1 MTSWKSG
8 QFEITVWDD
17 RKKATV
23 KKKLVD
29 GEVKGLFG
37 IHGTPFNY
45 TLTHIP
51 TGYNFNRLL
60 ESGSPL
66 EGIKCTKKNWK
77 RFVAKIEG
85 LKWDFVNQQGLSFVT
100 EDSLRLAAELSKETP

>member
-8 QFEITVWDD
+8 QFEITVWDC
-17 RKKATV
+17 REEATV
-23 KKKLVD
+23 KKVLVD
-29 GEVKGLFG
+29 GEVKGFFG
-37 IHGTPFNY
+37 IHGTPLNY

-51 TGYNFNRLL
+51 TGYNFNQLL
-60 ESGSPL
+60 DFGRPL

-85 LKWDFVNQQGLSFVT
+85 LKWDFVNPQKLSSVA
-100 EDSLRLAAELSKETP
+100 EDSLRLAAELSGETP